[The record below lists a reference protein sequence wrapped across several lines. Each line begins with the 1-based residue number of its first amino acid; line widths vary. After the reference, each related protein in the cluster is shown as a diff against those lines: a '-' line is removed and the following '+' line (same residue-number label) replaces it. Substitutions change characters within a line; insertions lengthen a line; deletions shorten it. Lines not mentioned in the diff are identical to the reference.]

1 MALVL
6 RIVVIAACV
15 LLLAYVFHLVKHDR
29 LLLNYSLMWLA
40 LAAVILLCAVFP
52 RPLFGVAAAFGF
64 ATASNFI
71 FFVGFLFLLV
81 ICLVLTSIVSKQA
94 LSIKNLTQ
102 KIALMEKENEKGA
115 ENQARRPL

>member
-1 MALVL
+1 MTLVL

-40 LAAVILLCAVFP
+40 LAAVILFCAVFP

-115 ENQARRPL
+115 EN

>member
-1 MALVL
+1 MTLVL

-52 RPLFGVAAAFGF
+52 WPLFGVAAAFGF

-81 ICLVLTSIVSKQA
+81 FGEEPNRYAVKRCLSGWT
-94 LSIKNLTQ
+94 
-102 KIALMEKENEKGA
+102 G
-115 ENQARRPL
+115 RR